1 MQPLSILGKL
11 LEAVG
16 VGVLATIFSCA
27 VLGVDAVGVEVQVD
41 VSSGLPSFEIV
52 GLPSAS
58 VREARDRVRSAIK
71 NSGFQ
76 FPLGRVT
83 VNLAPA
89 DLPKGGTLFDLPI
102 AMGILIASGQL
113 SAPPARRRVVLLG
126 ELSLDGSVRAIFG
139 ALCVAASLGG
149 SSDVLIIPRGNR
161 QEVEVVAGVNVV
173 AVSTLREAAEA
184 LAGGLAAVEVTAGV
198 VAKEPEVMDPW
209 AEVRGQ
215 DVAKRALEIAIAGGH
230 HVMLS
235 GPPGAGKTLLAR
247 QAAKLAPPL
256 SPEEIVEVSKIYSV
270 AGLLSEARPYI
281 RERPFRSPHHTVT
294 APALLGGGAAPRPGE
309 VSLAH
314 RGFLFLDEFGE
325 FERSVIESLR
335 EPLEE
340 GMITIARLHGRST
353 FPARFTLIAALNPCP
368 CGYLH
373 DRERPCT
380 CRPSEIDRYRRK
392 LSGPILDRIDLFV
405 RVDRPPISKVL
416 ERAGRS
422 LTGSQDRVLAIAQ
435 ARRLQRERFG
445 TDTMRNGEI
454 PFDQVLQFCRL
465 DREGE
470 RLLQQAAQGWSLSPR
485 SIHRVLRVS
494 RTIADL
500 DGREEIIADDVL
512 EALSYRREALF
523 P

>member
-1 MQPLSILGKL
+1 
-11 LEAVG
+11 
-16 VGVLATIFSCA
+16 
-27 VLGVDAVGVEVQVD
+27 VDAVRVEVQVD

-102 AMGILIASGQL
+102 AMGILLASGQL
-113 SAPPARRRVVLLG
+113 SAPPAQRRAVLVG
-126 ELSLDGSVRAIFG
+126 ELSLDGSVRAVWG

-149 SSDVLIIPRGNR
+149 SSDVLIVPRGNR

-184 LAGGLAAVEVTAGV
+184 LARGFESVEVTAGV
-198 VAKEPEVMDPW
+198 PAPEEPEAVDPW

-215 DVAKRALEIAIAGGH
+215 EVAKRALEIAIAGGH

-270 AGLLSEARPYI
+270 AGLLSEARPYV

-294 APALLGGGAAPRPGE
+294 APALLGGGATPRPGE

-340 GMITIARLHGRST
+340 GMITIARLQGRST

-405 RVDRPPISKVL
+405 RVDRPAISKVL
-416 ERAGRS
+416 EHPDQFLKR
-422 LTGSQDRVLAIAQ
+422 SQDRMLAIVRAK
-435 ARRLQRERFG
+435 RLQRERFG
-445 TDTMRNGEI
+445 SDTMRNGEI

-470 RLLQQAAQGWSLSPR
+470 RLLQQAARGWSLSPR

-523 P
+523 PQ